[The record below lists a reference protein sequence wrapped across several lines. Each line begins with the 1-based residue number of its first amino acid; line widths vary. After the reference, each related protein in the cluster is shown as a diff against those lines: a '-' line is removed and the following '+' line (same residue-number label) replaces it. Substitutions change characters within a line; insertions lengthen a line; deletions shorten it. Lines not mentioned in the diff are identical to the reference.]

1 MRHTAA
7 SNATMTKEY
16 AMERW
21 EKDGGVEWCFHG
33 GERQNSGTVMVMGVR
48 DSRRVRWLPVTFQ
61 IQTGS
66 RERGALLYNPFS
78 FLFSPKLQ
86 LIEWCHQPSG

>member
-1 MRHTAA
+1 
-7 SNATMTKEY
+7 MTKEY

-48 DSRRVRWLPVTFQ
+48 EHCGGNMSLLSRTDKMAV
-61 IQTGS
+61 GS
-66 RERGALLYNPFS
+66 DHPGS
-78 FLFSPKLQ
+78 
-86 LIEWCHQPSG
+86 